1 MKSSITATLVAIFI
15 STTAFAEDCRY
26 KQTIKLDDNGKMLS
40 SKTEYICKGSKPIL
54 VLEPK
59 ITKYVKKVKPRVV
72 STSSYIN
79 SQTSNPNRLDK
90 ILSLLYS
97 SN

>member
-1 MKSSITATLVAIFI
+1 MKNSITATLVAILI
-15 STTAFAEDCRY
+15 STTAFAEDCKY
-26 KQTIKLDDNGKMLS
+26 KQTIKLDDDGKMLS

-54 VLEPK
+54 VLEPT
-59 ITKYVKKVKPRVV
+59 ITKFEKIEKPRVV